1 MRGFPFSGAGT
12 ILAIQNSLFVA
23 GLPHG
28 MVRSPD
34 QGKTWHSCWTE
45 QTAAPISCLVASPNF
60 NRDRVVLAGT
70 DGDGILRS
78 TDGGRFW
85 HLENFGLRT
94 FSILSMATAP
104 FWGRREVIFA
114 GTDAGIYQS
123 PNGGRAWRPIGEEL
137 ADKRVTALLVS
148 PNFSE
153 DMTLFAGTERHG
165 LYQSKDGGLSWEL
178 FPLTPSD
185 FENINCLLLAREDEL
200 LVGTG
205 TDGILRAK
213 TDGSSCEVV
222 APMASPVFCLMDS
235 GDQLFAGSSEG
246 GFLSST
252 NSGETWKSEPGLNA
266 RRFNWLSVA
275 DESTLLAAGVTEGVW
290 ISRDAGAH
298 WEETLTD
305 QEDLIPLDV
314 AVSHASFWLGA
325 ANGVLVSRD
334 KGATWQQ
341 TLPSEM
347 PISAIACAEERVW
360 AGTESGQLLVT
371 KDDGATWLP
380 LDIPTNTP
388 GRITLAVSPEFI
400 EDPTLVA
407 ALTDEMRKRVQLWR
421 STDGGDH
428 WHLWLDERTDWQ
440 AVRLSLNG
448 LQAQEST
455 LALGTKFMRHDGDRW
470 QASEITTAEA
480 PISALL
486 TTPDPRLILAAV
498 ADEMLFS
505 KDGEDWQKFSQG
517 MEGASIVALQRSP
530 KFTSDGTVWGL
541 STEGE
546 IWKCLLA

>member
-1 MRGFPFSGAGT
+1 MNPKWQLCGRIPPGGVVLHLASTPDGNFWAASPAGLFARRAGNWRPVTRGFPFSGAGT

-45 QTAAPISCLVASPNF
+45 QTEAPISCLVASPNF

-104 FWGRREVIFA
+104 SWGRREVIFA
-114 GTDAGIYQS
+114 GTDAGIFQS

-137 ADKRVTALLVS
+137 RDKRVTALLVS

-153 DMTLFAGTERHG
+153 DKTLFAGTESHG

-178 FPLTPSD
+178 FPLAPSD
-185 FENINCLLLAREDEL
+185 FENINCLLLARQDEL

-222 APMASPVFCLMDS
+222 APMASPVFCFMDS

-266 RRFNWLSVA
+266 RHFNWLSVA
-275 DESTLLAAGVTEGVW
+275 DEYTLLAAGVTEGVW

-305 QEDLIPLDV
+305 HEDLIPLD
-314 AVSHASFWLGA
+314 
-325 ANGVLVSRD
+325 
-334 KGATWQQ
+334 
-341 TLPSEM
+341 
-347 PISAIACAEERVW
+347 
-360 AGTESGQLLVT
+360 
-371 KDDGATWLP
+371 
-380 LDIPTNTP
+380 
-388 GRITLAVSPEFI
+388 LAVCTCIVLAGSSQWGI
-400 EDPTLVA
+400 G
-407 ALTDEMRKRVQLWR
+407 VQRPR
-421 STDGGDH
+421 SH
-428 WHLWLDERTDWQ
+428 
-440 AVRLSLNG
+440 
-448 LQAQEST
+448 
-455 LALGTKFMRHDGDRW
+455 LGT
-470 QASEITTAEA
+470 
-480 PISALL
+480 
-486 TTPDPRLILAAV
+486 DPP
-498 ADEMLFS
+498 F
-505 KDGEDWQKFSQG
+505 
-517 MEGASIVALQRSP
+517 
-530 KFTSDGTVWGL
+530 
-541 STEGE
+541 
-546 IWKCLLA
+546 

>member
-1 MRGFPFSGAGT
+1 
-12 ILAIQNSLFVA
+12 
-23 GLPHG
+23 

-45 QTAAPISCLVASPNF
+45 QTEAPISCLVASPNF

-104 FWGRREVIFA
+104 SWGRREVIFA
-114 GTDAGIYQS
+114 GTDAGIFQS
-123 PNGGRAWRPIGEEL
+123 PNGGRAWRQIGEEL
-137 ADKRVTALLVS
+137 KDKRVTALLLS
-148 PNFSE
+148 PNFVE
-153 DMTLFAGTERHG
+153 DKTIFAGTERQG
-165 LYQSKDGGLSWEL
+165 LYQSKDGGLSWVL

-185 FENINCLLLAREDEL
+185 FENINCLLLAGEDEL

-213 TDGSSCEVV
+213 TDGSSCAVV
-222 APMASPVFCLMDS
+222 APMASPVFCFMDS

-252 NSGETWKSEPGLNA
+252 NSGGTWKSGPGLNA

-275 DESTLLAAGVTEGVW
+275 DESTLLTAGVTEGVW

-305 QEDLIPLDV
+305 HEDLIPLDL
-314 AVSHASFWLGA
+314 AVVPPYFWLGA
-325 ANGVLVSRD
+325 ANGVWVSKDRGSTWEQALVSE
-334 KGATWQQ
+334 T
-341 TLPSEM
+341 
-347 PISAIACAEERVW
+347 PIPAIACAEGRAWAVTGSRVISMTEDG
-360 AGTESGQLLVT
+360 GT
-371 KDDGATWLP
+371 TWLHVDLP
-380 LDIPTNTP
+380 IGKSGLIA
-388 GRITLAVSPEFI
+388 LEVSPNFVA
-400 EDPTLVA
+400 DQTLVA
-407 ALTDEMRKRVQLWR
+407 VAADETRNQIQLWR

-428 WHLWLDERTDWQ
+428 WQLWLDERTDWL

-455 LALGTKFMRHDGDRW
+455 LALGTKIMWHDGDRW

-486 TTPDPRLILAAV
+486 TTSDPRLILAAV
-498 ADEMLFS
+498 ADDLLAS
-505 KDGEDWQKFSQG
+505 NDGQNWQKFSEG
-517 MEGASIVALQRSP
+517 MEGVSMVALHPSP
-530 KFTSDGTVWGL
+530 NFAKDRTVWGL

-546 IWKCLLA
+546 IWECVLT